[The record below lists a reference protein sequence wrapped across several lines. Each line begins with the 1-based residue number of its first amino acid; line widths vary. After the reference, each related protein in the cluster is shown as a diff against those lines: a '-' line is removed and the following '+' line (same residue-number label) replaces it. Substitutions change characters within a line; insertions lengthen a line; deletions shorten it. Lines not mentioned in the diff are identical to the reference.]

1 MKESSNSKSITVKE
15 IIEIGKRDYNLVLK
29 LKAGR
34 EGISNK
40 VSSSLI
46 NRPGITLS
54 GYFKDFAYD
63 RIQIFGKG
71 ESGYLKECTYKKI
84 NGILKKFFSYRIPC
98 CIFSYNRTPD
108 RQFCELAEEYKVPVM
123 VSRLSTANLI
133 ELLSNL
139 LLEHLSPKKTFHG
152 VLIEVLGIGVLIL
165 GKSGVGKSEA
175 ALELIS
181 KGHRLIADDV
191 ILVRKVG
198 ASILLGSGVSF
209 VQHYMEIRGLGIID
223 VKSLFGA
230 GSVRESKRID
240 MVVMLEEWNPKKEYD
255 RLGIEEK
262 YYEILGVK
270 VPLLTIPV
278 KPGRNIPII
287 IETAAKNE
295 RLQKMGLKAPSELD
309 KKLFKRRL

>member
-1 MKESSNSKSITVKE
+1 MKERTRKSITIKE
-15 IIEIGKRDYNLVLK
+15 IIEIGRKDYNLILK
-29 LKAGR
+29 LKAGK
-34 EGISNK
+34 EGISNR
-40 VSSSLI
+40 VSNSLI

-54 GYFKDFAYD
+54 GYFKDFAYN

-71 ESGYLKECTYKKI
+71 ESGYLKECEHKKMD
-84 NGILKKFFSYRIPC
+84 GILKKFFSYRIPC
-98 CIFSYNRTPD
+98 CIFSYNQTPD
-108 RQFCELAEEYKVPVM
+108 NRFCELAEEHKVPILVC
-123 VSRLSTANLI
+123 RLSTGKII
-133 ELLSNL
+133 ELLSDL
-139 LLEHLSPKKTFHG
+139 LLKYLAPKKTFHG
-152 VLIEVLGIGVLIL
+152 VLIEVLGTGILIL
-165 GKSGVGKSEA
+165 GKSGVGKSEC

-191 ILVRKVG
+191 ILVRKVE
-198 ASILLGSGVSF
+198 ASVLLGSGVSF

-230 GSVRESKRID
+230 GSVREVKRID

-278 KPGRNIPII
+278 KPGRNIPVI
-287 IETAAKNE
+287 IETAVKNE
-295 RLQKMGLKAPSELD
+295 RLKKMGLNAPSELD
-309 KKLFKRRL
+309 KRLFKKQL